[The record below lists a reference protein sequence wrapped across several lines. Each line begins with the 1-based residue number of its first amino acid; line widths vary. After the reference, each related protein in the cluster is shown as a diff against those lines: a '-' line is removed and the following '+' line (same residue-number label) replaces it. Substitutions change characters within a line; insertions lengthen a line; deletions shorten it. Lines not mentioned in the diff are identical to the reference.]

1 MMSVITVKLL
11 KKYYGS
17 SRGLED
23 ASLVVEPQEI
33 FGFIGP
39 NGAGKTTL
47 IRILMGLLDK
57 DQGEASIFGLP
68 CQMDGHAMNQA
79 IGYLPSEA
87 LFFNE
92 YKVIDV
98 IKFYEGFHQV
108 DADYKKHIIKELD
121 MDVKKKV
128 GELSFGNKKKLGIL
142 IAMMHQPK
150 LLVLDEPTT
159 GLDPLIQQNFL
170 NLLLEAKK
178 HGTTIFLS
186 SHVLSDVQKVCDR
199 VALIKD
205 GKVIL
210 IEEMKVLHG
219 REHKVIQL
227 RPAIEVNFDHMSHM
241 VFSKDQ
247 LTFHYHGDIKPLIEK
262 LSTLTFDDL
271 IIRDVTLEEIFL
283 SYYKEG
289 DQHVR

>member
-1 MMSVITVKLL
+1 MSVISVKHLN
-11 KKYYGS
+11 KYYGK

-23 ASLVVEPQEI
+23 ASLEVKSGEI

-57 DQGEASIFGLP
+57 DKGEATIFDQP
-68 CQMDGHAMNQA
+68 CHMDSYIINQA

-92 YKVIDV
+92 YKVKDI
-98 IKFYEGFHQV
+98 IAFYSKFHHV
-108 DADYKKHIIKELD
+108 DETYKRHIIKELD
-121 MDVKKKV
+121 IDIEKRVS
-128 GELSFGNKKKLGIL
+128 ELSFGNKKKLGIL

-150 LLVLDEPTT
+150 LLILDEPTT
-159 GLDPLIQQNFL
+159 GLDPLIQQKFL

-178 HGTTIFLS
+178 QQTTVFLS

-210 IEEMKVLHG
+210 TEEMKVLHE
-219 REHKVIQL
+219 REHKVVQI
-227 RPAIEVNFDHMSHM
+227 RPALTLDLPDISDEIV
-241 VFSKDQ
+241 SKDEMYC
-247 LTFHYHGDIKPLIEK
+247 HYHGEMKQLMKKLAALDIK
-262 LSTLTFDDL
+262 DV

-283 SYYKEG
+283 SYYEEG
-289 DQHVR
+289 DQDVR